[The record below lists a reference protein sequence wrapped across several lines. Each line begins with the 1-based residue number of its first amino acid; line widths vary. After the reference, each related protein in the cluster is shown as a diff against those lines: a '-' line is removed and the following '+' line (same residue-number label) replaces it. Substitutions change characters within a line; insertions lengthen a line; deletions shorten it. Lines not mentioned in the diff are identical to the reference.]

1 MSQNF
6 HESFRKEEIPLPPD
20 RSTGLVFTAVAL
32 IVAYFWRAD
41 SAVLVPALVI
51 AVILAL
57 VSLIKPI
64 LLRPLNIVWMRF
76 ALILSKV
83 MNPIVMLVLFM
94 IAIVPTGLLM
104 QLGYDPLRKRR
115 PSGNSYWVDVK
126 PSQRSSMSNQF

>member
-1 MSQNF
+1 
-6 HESFRKEEIPLPPD
+6 
-20 RSTGLVFTAVAL
+20 
-32 IVAYFWRAD
+32 
-41 SAVLVPALVI
+41 
-51 AVILAL
+51 
-57 VSLIKPI
+57 
-64 LLRPLNIVWMRF
+64 MRF

-126 PSQRSSMSNQF
+126 PDQRSSMGNQF